1 MSHISYVLRLPF
13 HHSYY
18 NNKSSQF
25 RLDSIGIA
33 GFSHDFGSLKGNSPP
48 VVAALDALGSMNN
61 SFSSMLVLALSQ
73 VFPPLINIPT
83 PRLKK
88 IKNICSSIGDVA
100 GALIDSA
107 RVENEASR
115 PADKSIIGTLGE
127 LKQLLFR
134 MHIEAFISQ
143 VRDYRL
149 RFDEYDK

>member
-1 MSHISYVLRLPF
+1 MSHISYVFKLPF
-13 HHSYY
+13 RLLQQ
-18 NNKSSQF
+18 KSSQP
-25 RLDSIGIA
+25 RLEVIGNA

-48 VVAALDALGSMNN
+48 AVAALDDLESMNN

-83 PRLKK
+83 PRLTK

-107 RVENEASR
+107 RVENEAGQ

-127 LKQLLFR
+127 LKQRFSG
-134 MHIEAFISQ
+134 MHIEIFISQ